1 MVADTHCAKKGKELG
16 VIFTDTLMT
25 CAREQYRGR
34 IRKAR
39 TMVGSWLCGLAA
51 EVHTLTDVAAV
62 DTYDLADQL
71 SSALEPTLHGEL
83 LEEQSPYSERRS

>member
-1 MVADTHCAKKGKELG
+1 MVADTHCAKKGTELG
-16 VIFTDTLMT
+16 VIFTDTLMA

-39 TMVGSWLCGLAA
+39 TMVCSWLCGLAA
-51 EVHTLTDVAAV
+51 EVDTLTDVSAAV
-62 DTYDLADQL
+62 TYDLADQL

-83 LEEQSPYSERRS
+83 LKEESP